1 MLWKSLEF
9 KIKNFPGKLVSEF
22 ETYFKEPAEPN
33 LLELV
38 LQMEGRVVRIERP
51 YGQNTNKMILYGIE
65 DDPVPTPVPVAA
77 PANGKS
83 GGRTNIKYPHTC

>member
-1 MLWKSLEF
+1 MPL
-9 KIKNFPGKLVSEF
+9 GKLVSEF
-22 ETYFKEPAEPN
+22 ETFFKEQAEPN

-65 DDPVPTPVPVAA
+65 DEPASTPAPVKPAA
-77 PANGKS
+77 PVNGNSPGRKS
-83 GGRTNIKYPHTC
+83 IKYPYTCQ